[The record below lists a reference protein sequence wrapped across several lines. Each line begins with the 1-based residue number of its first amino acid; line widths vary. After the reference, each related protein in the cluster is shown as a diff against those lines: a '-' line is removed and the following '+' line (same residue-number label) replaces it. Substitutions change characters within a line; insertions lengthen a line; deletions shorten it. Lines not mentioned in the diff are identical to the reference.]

1 MKLTRSVSY
10 AVGILLKI
18 SDGHSRHPMTASQIS
33 AGAKFPPRFLYRVLR
48 RLVDAG
54 LLNGI
59 SGPGGGYRLAKPPSK
74 ITLLEI
80 VSAVEGAQKP
90 TVLPSVSPKHRKAI
104 KHINGLTKKSA
115 EQFSRD
121 LKRVTLTRLRRI

>member
-18 SDGHSRHPMTASQIS
+18 SDDHSRHPMTAAQIS
-33 AGAKFPPRFLYRVLR
+33 EGAKFPPRFLYRVLR

-80 VSAVEGAQKP
+80 VRAVEGAQKP
-90 TVLPSVSPKHRKAI
+90 TVLPHVSPKHRNAI
-104 KHINGLTKKSA
+104 KYINGMTKKSA

-121 LKRVTLTRLRRI
+121 LKRVTLTRLKRI